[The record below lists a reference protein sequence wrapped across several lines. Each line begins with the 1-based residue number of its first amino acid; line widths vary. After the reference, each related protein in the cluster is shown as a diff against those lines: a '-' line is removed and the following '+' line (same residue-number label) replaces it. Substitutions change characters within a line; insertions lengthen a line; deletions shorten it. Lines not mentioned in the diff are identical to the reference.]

1 MIRNA
6 VTCDRDDCLAI
17 HVETDDY
24 AAHAFE
30 DHVWTLGWVARPAAL
45 IRPGRPD
52 ADVTGHLCPAC
63 AADRGPVLELGEC
76 PVCSGRTVDRDDGA
90 HCHYCQT
97 VTPHRIES
105 LFDEAVWDGRGVVN
119 TKDGPVV
126 GGDDW
131 S

>member
-1 MIRNA
+1 MIRP
-6 VTCDRDDCLAI
+6 VMTCDRDDCQAI
-17 HVETDDY
+17 Y
-24 AAHAFE
+24 
-30 DHVWTLGWVARPAAL
+30 
-45 IRPGRPD
+45 RPD
-52 ADVTGHLCPAC
+52 VDAGADVLERAARSVGWRRTSTYSHACPAC
-63 AADRGPVLELGEC
+63 ATDRGPVLELGDC
-76 PVCSGRTVDRDDGA
+76 PTCSGRTVDRDDGA

-105 LFDEAVWDGRGVVN
+105 LFDDAVWDGRGVVN